1 MIKSAGQLQDQ
12 IMPYS
17 SIANIPHLGGIMPS
31 GAGTLDTTVYFA
43 TNRRPDPAAEGGYG
57 AQIVDPADPAAIAYA
72 VVPVSN
78 VKLNDESSGILG
90 TVTGL
95 HTGDFAGTVSAE
107 LEATNR
113 NLLVLIHGFDNSFA
127 DAIRR
132 AAFNREW
139 FAASGIAAADTTVV
153 AFSWPSAGE
162 LFSNLPDPPQ
172 QAYLA
177 DLAMAGNSGIHLAA
191 FLRNILAVI
200 ESIRASDR
208 RAFLLAHSM
217 GNHALASAIPPFL
230 GATACGILPTFNDA
244 ILAAADEVS
253 TIFQTPSTDTKQ
265 LAKLADRISVYHS
278 LRDVAMDLSM
288 SVNHNIRLGYNG
300 PNDKEDEVKYPPEQ
314 FRCVD
319 CTGVFDYPGLIPP
332 DATHQYYRRSG
343 TVRSDITKV
352 MSGGAV
358 TAGVSALSALP
369 FGL

>member
-1 MIKSAGQLQDQ
+1 
-12 IMPYS
+12 
-17 SIANIPHLGGIMPS
+17 MPS

-43 TNRRPDPAAEGGYG
+43 TNREPDATAEGGFG
-57 AQIVDPADPAAIAYA
+57 ARIVDPADPAAIAYA

-78 VKLNDESSGILG
+78 VKLNDENSGIIG

-95 HTGDFAGTVSAE
+95 HIGDFAATVAAE

-113 NLLVLIHGFDNSFA
+113 NLLVFIHGFDNSFA
-127 DAIRR
+127 DAIKR

-139 FAASGIAAADTTVV
+139 FAASGTAAADTTIV
-153 AFSWPSAGE
+153 AFSWPSAGH
-162 LFSNLPDPPQ
+162 LFANLPDPPQ

-191 FLRNILAVI
+191 FLRNILAVVT
-200 ESIRASDR
+200 SVHASGR

-217 GNHALASAIPPFL
+217 GNHALASALPPFL
-230 GATACGILPTFNDA
+230 GATAGGTLPTFNDA

-253 TIFQTPSTDTKQ
+253 TIFQTPSTNTSQ

-278 LRDVAMDLSM
+278 LRDIAMDLSM
-288 SVNHNIRLGYNG
+288 SVNHNLRLGYDG
-300 PNDKEDEVKYPPEQ
+300 PNDKQDQDKYPPEK

-332 DATHQYYRRSG
+332 DATHQYYRRSR
-343 TVRSDITKV
+343 TVRSDITKI

-358 TAGVSALSALP
+358 KAGVSVLSALP